1 MKQILTFH
9 YTYYLIA
16 LSYILAGYYQ
26 ELIAITTLII
36 VHEFGHYITAKI
48 LNFKVEKITIY
59 PFGGITKIT
68 DLINKDI
75 NKEILIAS
83 AGVIFQFLFY
93 VSLVFLNK
101 HNVIRDYTIDIY
113 TLYNSQIIF
122 FNLLP
127 IYPLDGAKIINLLL
141 SKIFNYNLSNK
152 LTVIISL
159 SSIVIM
165 LTVNTYNHN
174 YSYFMIISII
184 LNYNYKYFTK
194 LKYLYNKFLLERYLY
209 NIKYPDIKV
218 INNIGKMY
226 KNKTHIIRDNQQY
239 FSEKRYLSKYYSSNE
254 KC

>member
-9 YTYYLIA
+9 YTYYLMA
-16 LSYILAGYYQ
+16 LSYVLAGYYL

-48 LNFKVEKITIY
+48 LDFRVEKITIY

-75 NKEILIAS
+75 NSEILIAS

-93 VSLVFLNK
+93 VSLIFLNK
-101 HNVIRDYTIDIY
+101 HNVIRDYTIEIY

-122 FNLLP
+122 FNLLS

-141 SKIFNYNLSNK
+141 SKIFSYNLSNK
-152 LTVIISL
+152 LTVIVSIL
-159 SSIVIM
+159 SIVIM
-165 LTVNTYNHN
+165 LMVNTYNHN

-209 NIKYPDIKV
+209 NIKYSDIKV

-239 FSEKRYLSKYYSSNE
+239 FSEKKYLSKYFSSNE

>member
-93 VSLVFLNK
+93 VSLVFFNK

-113 TLYNSQIIF
+113 THFII
-122 FNLLP
+122 
-127 IYPLDGAKIINLLL
+127 
-141 SKIFNYNLSNK
+141 
-152 LTVIISL
+152 
-159 SSIVIM
+159 
-165 LTVNTYNHN
+165 
-174 YSYFMIISII
+174 
-184 LNYNYKYFTK
+184 
-194 LKYLYNKFLLERYLY
+194 
-209 NIKYPDIKV
+209 
-218 INNIGKMY
+218 
-226 KNKTHIIRDNQQY
+226 
-239 FSEKRYLSKYYSSNE
+239 
-254 KC
+254 

>member
-16 LSYILAGYYQ
+16 LSYVLAGYYQ

-93 VSLVFLNK
+93 VSLVF
-101 HNVIRDYTIDIY
+101 
-113 TLYNSQIIF
+113 
-122 FNLLP
+122 FN
-127 IYPLDGAKIINLLL
+127 PLDGAKIINLLL